1 MCLLLVTKLLKKKK
15 NPYQY
20 RQTGLAFSQL
30 LCLTVVSGCVL
41 LCNNS
46 VTALPSTGHREC
58 METLLAHEV
67 DIDQEDPQHGTPLY
81 MACTYQRT
89 ECVKK
94 LLELGTPGKGA
105 RESYGGVSQH
115 CWSL

>member
-1 MCLLLVTKLLKKKK
+1 
-15 NPYQY
+15 
-20 RQTGLAFSQL
+20 
-30 LCLTVVSGCVL
+30 
-41 LCNNS
+41 
-46 VTALPSTGHREC
+46 

-105 RESYGGVSQH
+105 RGELVVVRGNAAGLSVLPLYLKHHGLFPQGLFG
-115 CWSL
+115 SLILSDSFEAIKNFPCVDKEIMIS

>member
-1 MCLLLVTKLLKKKK
+1 
-15 NPYQY
+15 
-20 RQTGLAFSQL
+20 
-30 LCLTVVSGCVL
+30 
-41 LCNNS
+41 
-46 VTALPSTGHREC
+46 

-105 RESYGGVSQH
+105 RGELVVV
-115 CWSL
+115 

>member
-1 MCLLLVTKLLKKKK
+1 
-15 NPYQY
+15 
-20 RQTGLAFSQL
+20 
-30 LCLTVVSGCVL
+30 
-41 LCNNS
+41 
-46 VTALPSTGHREC
+46 

-67 DIDQEDPQHGTPLY
+67 DIDQEDPQHGSLLY

-105 RESYGGVSQH
+105 GGELWW
-115 CWSL
+115 CETMLLDSLGCLST